1 MRAAPTLQNTGTNM
15 DLAVPPMSR
24 SSGARTAILA
34 QQDVSDENSALL
46 LAFQTHLTCWVVC
59 LWNAVP
65 NHEDA
70 STPGTFAALANTDGV
85 SPDQACCACG
95 KPDDEVAPRAAP
107 TLPAGWETKNWG
119 LMNLKDDRVFL
130 I

>member
-1 MRAAPTLQNTGTNM
+1 MVQM
-15 DLAVPPMSR
+15 
-24 SSGARTAILA
+24 
-34 QQDVSDENSALL
+34 DVSDENSAVL
-46 LAFQTHLTCWVVC
+46 LALKTHLTCWVAC
-59 LWNAVP
+59 LWNTVP
-65 NHEDA
+65 NFVDA

-95 KPDDEVAPRAAP
+95 KPDDEVAPRVVP

-119 LMNLKDDRVFL
+119 LMNFKDDKVFL

>member
-1 MRAAPTLQNTGTNM
+1 MTKTVRCC
-15 DLAVPPMSR
+15 SR
-24 SSGARTAILA
+24 FETY
-34 QQDVSDENSALL
+34 
-46 LAFQTHLTCWVVC
+46 LTCWVAC
-59 LWNAVP
+59 LWKTVP
-65 NHEDA
+65 NFEER
-70 STPGTFAALANTDGV
+70 STPGTFPALAITDGV